1 MCDFFFFNTYGMQ
14 LCVMLGVTNEAHKSL
29 ESFKM
34 MVYLAVLTVTK
45 CIKGLLTNWKGFR

>member
-1 MCDFFFFNTYGMQ
+1 MCDFFFNTYGMQ
-14 LCVMLGVTNEAHKSL
+14 LCVMLGVTNEAYKSL